1 MERYPLGPEGLGPVL
16 GNAGRILATLLTATF
31 PGRDEIAQ
39 QVATARGRV
48 IDADGSLELSVD
60 DAPPAN
66 VVRRIPVEAEAE
78 DIDGMTFHVLLHV
91 VDGYIN
97 ELEIYRDDSLPLQA
111 PIRPE
116 ALRVLVF

>member
-1 MERYPLGPEGLGPVL
+1 MERYPPGPEGLAPVR
-16 GNAGRILATLLTATF
+16 GNAERILATLLIATS
-31 PGRDEIAQ
+31 PGRDEVAQ
-39 QVATARGRV
+39 QVTVACGRV
-48 IDADGSLELSVD
+48 IDADGSLELSVAN
-60 DAPPAN
+60 APRAD